1 MSWESKC
8 LVQLVVLLIQE
19 VAVPGRLVGDR
30 QMANVCKQYFESA
43 THNGKFRQ
51 KSFPDEKIS

>member
-1 MSWESKC
+1 MGIKMFGP
-8 LVQLVVLLIQE
+8 VGGMVLLIQE
-19 VAVPGRLVGDR
+19 VAVPGRLVGNR
-30 QMANVCKQYFESA
+30 QIANICKQNCESP